1 MRASRRM
8 GRMKRNKPKHIP
20 MSLTS
25 LMDVFTNLV
34 FFLLLSQGVV
44 TVQEP
49 PKEIKLP
56 DSFVETVGH
65 PSVNIT
71 VSNEIVSIQ
80 GEQVAAT
87 ADLLTSQSD
96 LIPAVRDKLALIK
109 GTSIGTSA
117 ETKDGTEVTILANET
132 IPFKVMKKLMMTCT
146 SAGYNKISLAV
157 RQNSGVT
164 APPPK

>member
-1 MRASRRM
+1 MKRMR
-8 GRMKRNKPKHIP
+8 RNKPKHIP

-44 TVQEP
+44 TVPEP

-56 DSFVETVGH
+56 DSFTDTPGH
-65 PSVNIT
+65 PSVNIM
-71 VSNEIVSIQ
+71 VSNETVSIQ
-80 GEQVAAT
+80 GDPVAAT
-87 ADLLTSQSD
+87 PDVLAAQSD
-96 LIPAVRDKLALIK
+96 LIPAVRDRLALIK
-109 GTSIGTSA
+109 STAIGTA
-117 ETKDGTEVTILANET
+117 DAKDGSEVTILANNA

-157 RQNSGVT
+157 RENSGVT